1 MKVLMRCSTFCF
13 IGKNQEDE
21 QGFKQRREGA
31 MSQTDNGVKIETA
44 ALGFLEASLKSQTQH
59 ELPSSNLI
67 PLKYQP
73 LLFSVLLNLII

>member
-1 MKVLMRCSTFCF
+1 
-13 IGKNQEDE
+13 
-21 QGFKQRREGA
+21 

-73 LLFSVLLNLII
+73 LLFSVLVNLII